1 MNAQLQVNLDA
12 NQTAYFKRHLEYV
25 MPETKDIVYAG
36 FTALDTFPV
45 KIGVSRT
52 ASTLTYYQYDK
63 RVLAKITAEYA
74 TDIPTVEVNG
84 KAFTSNIR
92 KLESKRMYTLEE
104 IWEASDLAVQGVDL
118 LQRKALATQEAIA
131 QEHNRLFWVGNATYG
146 VVGVL
151 SNASI
156 PNAQV
161 PADGAGGGG
170 SSPLW
175 ANKTGTQILRDLNN
189 AVTDIVTAT
198 QGVENAPNLLVISP
212 QRFRVMSTAKV
223 DTDNT
228 RSVLEQFQID
238 NPTITNIVQA
248 PELVGAFQGGTEGF
262 LIGRSEARYIELVA
276 PIVYEEL
283 APQAQDTFFQV
294 NTYGRNGGAVI
305 YFPLAFTKKFG
316 I

>member
-1 MNAQLQVNLDA
+1 MNAQQQINLDA

-25 MPETKDIVYAG
+25 LPETKDIVYAG
-36 FTALDTFPV
+36 FTALNTFG
-45 KIGVSRT
+45 IRLGVPRT
-52 ASTLTYYQYDK
+52 ATTMTYYQYDK
-63 RVLAKITAEYA
+63 RALAKITAEYA

-92 KLESKRMYTLEE
+92 KLEAKRLYTLEE
-104 IWEASDLAVQGVDL
+104 VWEASDFAGQGIDL
-118 LQRKALATQEAIA
+118 LEKKALATREAIA
-131 QEHNRLFWVGNATYG
+131 QEHNRLFWVGNSTYG

-161 PADGAGGGG
+161 VADGTG
-170 SSPLW
+170 SSSLW
-175 ANKTGTQILRDLNN
+175 ANKTGVQILRDLNG
-189 AVTDIVTAT
+189 AVTDIISAT
-198 QGVENAPNLLVISP
+198 QGVESQANLLVISP
-212 QRFRVMSTAKV
+212 QRYRVMATAKV

-238 NPTITNIVQA
+238 SPSITTIIQA

-262 LIGRSEARYIELVA
+262 LIGRTESRYIELVA

-283 APQAQDTFFQV
+283 APQATDTFFQV
-294 NTYGRNGGAVI
+294 NTYGRNGGAVV
-305 YFPLAFTKKFG
+305 YYPLAFTKKYG